1 MSLSDQL
8 LLYYTFSAVFCKT
21 HGLKSIA

>member
-8 LLYYTFSAVFCKT
+8 ITVKY
-21 HGLKSIA
+21 I